1 MGSTGW
7 QVNSAIIAGMNKKW
21 LFSLTSVALLSG
33 CYFVNQPKF
42 EASIHRR
49 VSVGMPLQAAVAA
62 LGGRKMRCN
71 GENPV
76 DCSRLRQ
83 SLMPYSCVERVRL
96 YSSGL
101 DRVVTEI
108 EIRKIAC
115 AGL

>member
-1 MGSTGW
+1 
-7 QVNSAIIAGMNKKW
+7 
-21 LFSLTSVALLSG
+21 
-33 CYFVNQPKF
+33 
-42 EASIHRR
+42 
-49 VSVGMPLQAAVAA
+49 VAA
-62 LGGRKMRCN
+62 LDERKMHCN
-71 GENPV
+71 GENPL

-96 YSSGL
+96 YSSGS